1 MSGSMPSGRIPTRG
15 SQSTPQVSRVWNS
28 LIQEPFDYI
37 GTAFPDNVT
46 DVYTFKRGGSGGTTI
61 ATLTI
66 AYVDSTHQALSSLTK
81 T

>member
-1 MSGSMPSGRIPTRG
+1 MTMPTGRIPTRG

-28 LIQEPFDYI
+28 LIQAPFDYI
-37 GTAFPDNVT
+37 GTTFPDGVT
-46 DVYTFKRGGSGGTTI
+46 DVYTFKNGGSGGNTI

-66 AYVDSTHQALSSLTK
+66 VYVDSTKQALSSLTK